1 MGEVPAFPYY
11 LGNDHAV
18 RFVRPLGHYSIL
30 HLVWTMKIN
39 KDTLLTWGVFA
50 SFTDDKH
57 AQENGYHGNADQ
69 YELVL
74 PTEIQEKIYDLISEH
89 LEKAEA
95 IELPSDLPYIFE

>member
-1 MGEVPAFPYY
+1 
-11 LGNDHAV
+11 
-18 RFVRPLGHYSIL
+18 
-30 HLVWTMKIN
+30 MKIN

-50 SFTDDKH
+50 SFTDDKN
-57 AQENGYHGNADQ
+57 AQENGHTWLATQ

-74 PTEIQEKIYDLISEH
+74 PSDIQEKIYDLISEH